1 MSFICWNAWG
11 LGSPRAFRNLSLLVK
26 QHKPC
31 LLFVIETKLGAGS
44 SSSFKSRL
52 SFDNVLEI
60 PRRGLGGGLF
70 LFWTAAVDVQINNYS
85 SNHVDYFVSMN
96 DNINTKWHLSCFYGS
111 PYISNK
117 MDTWTLLHRMYDIAP
132 SMPWFIFGDFNDYL
146 TLNDRS
152 NASNPPVYAM
162 TNFQHFLN
170 KYNLL
175 PLPYIGNRFTWKH
188 GNSFERL
195 DWCIVNNFWLDLFP
209 KVSLHH
215 LGFFGSD
222 HRALKVIL
230 EDNLFKSSG
239 SRRFMCENFRISEP
253 DFLSVVKDGWGN
265 NFSNLLNAD
274 PLSSFL
280 LKIKSLQDRLES
292 LLSCQPH
299 SDFNSNQAKELQSQ
313 IDSLLFKE
321 EVFWK
326 QRSRINWLK
335 AGDKNTKY
343 FHSKANS
350 RRRNNLIR
358 GIVLDSGEHIDSQQ
372 DISKHFL
379 NFYSTLFTSQGSNVG
394 AVDQLLQFIPNRLCV
409 SAIQQLD
416 ESFNSDEVKDALLQ
430 MAGDK
435 APANRLKNVLNDIIS
450 PNQSAFIKN
459 VVIFDNVF
467 IANEMV
473 NAITHRKLGKV
484 GWAALKLDMENAFDR
499 VEWGFVKAIMQHL
512 CFPVRFV
519 NLILSCLSSVSFR
532 LLINGSLTEKFSSSR
547 GIRQGNP
554 LSPYIFLLVSEA
566 LSVVIRLQEHDNY
579 FQGIS
584 ICRSAP
590 PISHLLFAD
599 NSLLFSTTTARSCLA
614 IKAALDL
621 YHQATGQLV
630 NFSKSS
636 VLFSPN
642 TCNSE
647 AEFSRRTLGLDNKP
661 FISKYLGIPQFF
673 GRSKKEHFNF
683 FLQKASSKLSNW
695 TNRLFSRAGKEVL
708 LKVVIQLI
716 PSYAMSCFRVPVSV
730 CKRIERLMAQFW
742 WGSSGNQG
750 KVHWNSWDKL
760 CQSKFLGGMG
770 FRSFV
775 CHNQAFLA
783 KQAWRVFSMPNS
795 LLAKLLKAKYF
806 SHNSFLEASKGHC
819 ASFTWRSLLWG
830 GDLLKRGLIWKVGNG
845 RSISSIDSYWIP
857 GWREKLAMFF
867 DEEVIQ
873 VILTVPLADISLDD
887 TLVWEHHSSGLFT
900 VNSAYHLAKSVNSLP
915 SSSSSNSLLLIFSIR
930 KFCQPLFVL
939 CSKGPKFVTHALL
952 ECSRALREW
961 KDSRFKDFYR
971 VARNCDIREYLLRGF
986 QDFSKADLRVF
997 IGIVWEIW
1005 NRRNIT
1011 LFNKRRISF
1020 SSAEFQVKGLLQAY
1034 DKAQTFHNPN
1044 SFEDSQEGSQNSF
1057 TPDAP
1062 KVGSFKLLVDA
1073 AISNQ
1078 LQKIGIGASV
1088 FDSKSDI
1095 VATMSSPCD
1104 GVLPPLLAKAKALL
1118 WVLRW
1123 CIAVEFPLDRIETD
1137 SQLLV
1142 RKVRHRWKDKS
1153 PLFDLASERG
1163 ALERQQSKVDLS
1175 IL

>member
-1 MSFICWNAWG
+1 MNLRSLAQNHDLQDVVNQFLPQASLPSSLDTPITLAPADNQVHSSSPTSSQEVVTSDSQFSGLQSLLCAVSQASLNEPSTTIHIDKGKGIQASDSFVPHF
-11 LGSPRAFRNLSLLVK
+11 SPRALSIGGGSGTKRSFTRQDLVVGSSIRGMLK
-26 QHKPC
+26 RARANGADVMHKPC

-60 PRRGLGGGLF
+60 PRRGLGGG
-70 LFWTAAVDVQINNYS
+70 
-85 SNHVDYFVSMN
+85 
-96 DNINTKWHLSCFYGS
+96 
-111 PYISNK
+111 
-117 MDTWTLLHRMYDIAP
+117 
-132 SMPWFIFGDFNDYL
+132 
-146 TLNDRS
+146 
-152 NASNPPVYAM
+152 
-162 TNFQHFLN
+162 
-170 KYNLL
+170 
-175 PLPYIGNRFTWKH
+175 
-188 GNSFERL
+188 
-195 DWCIVNNFWLDLFP
+195 
-209 KVSLHH
+209 
-215 LGFFGSD
+215 FFGSD

-239 SRRFMCENFRISEP
+239 SRR
-253 DFLSVVKDGWGN
+253 
-265 NFSNLLNAD
+265 
-274 PLSSFL
+274 
-280 LKIKSLQDRLES
+280 IKSLQDRLES

-358 GIVLDSGEHIDSQQ
+358 GIVLDS
-372 DISKHFL
+372 
-379 NFYSTLFTSQGSNVG
+379 GSNVG

-708 LKVVIQLI
+708 LKVVIQPI

-915 SSSSSNSLLLIFSIR
+915 SSSSS
-930 KFCQPLFVL
+930 
-939 CSKGPKFVTHALL
+939 PKFVTHALL

-1153 PLFDLASERG
+1153 PLFDLVNQIKAC
-1163 ALERQQSKVDLS
+1163 LS
-1175 IL
+1175 FLFPMSQ